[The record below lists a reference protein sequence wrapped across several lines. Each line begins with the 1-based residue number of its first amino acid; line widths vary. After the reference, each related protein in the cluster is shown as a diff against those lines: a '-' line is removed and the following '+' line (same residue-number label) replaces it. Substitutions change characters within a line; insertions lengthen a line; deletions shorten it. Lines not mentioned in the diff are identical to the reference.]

1 MILRWGDGFAI
12 PARILGLPLIFRC
25 ANMNRPRPDRHVVF
39 QLLSCLA
46 LMLGW
51 CLGLGTGVGEVWGQ
65 NGGLGLNAFPLPG
78 GGPISPTPPLEIP
91 PPPLTSDTPLKFSA
105 PTPEV
110 TPALP
115 EVSWYNPWTWIP
127 WDGWTNSAELG
138 INGTDGNSKSF
149 SLQTG
154 AKFTRKNDR
163 DLFEMRISHNRTQA
177 NGIETQNN
185 ALFFQDFDRK
195 IASSNW
201 TWFEKFGME
210 YDQFKAFDLRLNLN
224 TGIGYRWIDDKKLRF
239 TTRFGAGTSREIGG
253 PDDRW
258 VAEAVFGG
266 DYDHQV
272 TDRHKLYSKVD
283 YYPEWSNFSNF
294 RAVIDAGWEYL
305 LDEKGNLSL
314 KLGAND
320 RYDST
325 PNGRKPNDINY
336 SFLVLYK
343 F

>member
-1 MILRWGDGFAI
+1 MKLL
-12 PARILGLPLIFRC
+12 ARPIHLLPVFGLLFGLWIGQLGP
-25 ANMNRPRPDRHVVF
+25 VT
-39 QLLSCLA
+39 LLAQGS
-46 LMLGW
+46 
-51 CLGLGTGVGEVWGQ
+51 
-65 NGGLGLNAFPLPG
+65 GLGLNAYPLPG
-78 GGPISPTPPLEIP
+78 PNQGAPNELAPLQIP
-91 PPPLTSDTPLKFSA
+91 PPPLGPESPLQFAA
-105 PTPEV
+105 PTPTIDPPPPV
-110 TPALP
+110 TH
-115 EVSWYNPWTWIP
+115 WYYPWTWIP
-127 WDGWTNSAELG
+127 RDGWKNSAELG

-149 SLQTG
+149 SFQTG
-154 AKFTRKNDR
+154 AKFTRKTER
-163 DLFEMRISHNRTQA
+163 DLLELRLTHNRTQA
-177 NGIETQNN
+177 NGLETQNN
-185 ALFFQDFDRK
+185 ALLFQDFDRK
-195 IASSNW
+195 IAESKW
-201 TWFEKFGME
+201 TWFEKSGLE
-210 YDQFKAFDLRLNLN
+210 YDQFKAFDLRLNIN
-224 TGIGYRWIDDKKLRF
+224 TGIGYRWIDSDKLRF
-239 TTRFGAGTSREIGG
+239 TTRFGAGTSREFGG

-266 DYDHQV
+266 DYDHQI
-272 TDRHKLYSKVD
+272 TARHKLYTKAD